1 MNLQTLDPNLT
12 PAQMHRTVTAME
24 KHGGGFC
31 RNLAYTW
38 YVADPGNKLKIQST
52 FSEDLAKYGPGT
64 YFYSTLDN

>member
-12 PAQMHRTVTAME
+12 PAQMHRTVAAME
-24 KHGGGFC
+24 RHGGGFC

-38 YVADPGNKLKIQST
+38 YVADSRNKRKIQDT

-64 YFYSTLDN
+64 YFYNTLDN